1 MGRLAVPIVRD
12 FYGCLRANQI
22 ITKSVLSKEVITQ
35 FYKIMRLHH
44 FFLNFVNESAI
55 IKYNAVGVENIVR
68 QIGQMIS
75 PADRQGF
82 LHTKEGESLWQ
93 LVIRSFGNY

>member
-1 MGRLAVPIVRD
+1 LGWLAVPIVRN

-22 ITKSVLSKEVITQ
+22 TTKSVLSKEVITQ

-44 FFLNFVNESAI
+44 SFLNIVNKSAI

-75 PADRQGF
+75 PAD
-82 LHTKEGESLWQ
+82 
-93 LVIRSFGNY
+93 